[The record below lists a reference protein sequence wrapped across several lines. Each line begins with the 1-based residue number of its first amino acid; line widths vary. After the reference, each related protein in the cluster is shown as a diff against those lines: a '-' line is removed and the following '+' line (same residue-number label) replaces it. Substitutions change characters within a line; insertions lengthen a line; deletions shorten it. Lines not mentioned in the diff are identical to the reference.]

1 VVSAARGSVVGH
13 AAAASRLGTRSSA
26 PVVIIQSDPFN
37 RSRLGTVVA
46 AALTSNLR
54 LEAAPGNVLLPQGT
68 AGLDRDS
75 VINVSQIV
83 TLDRMFLTDRL
94 GRISVVKQRE
104 LDEGLRL
111 VLAL

>member
-1 VVSAARGSVVGH
+1 VWWAALRPPVGSEPGD
-13 AAAASRLGTRSSA
+13 RR

-37 RSRLGTVVA
+37 RSRIGTVSA
-46 AALTSNLR
+46 AARTSSLR
-54 LEAAPGNVLLPQGT
+54 LEAAPGNVLLPKGT
-68 AGLDRDS
+68 AGLNRDS

-83 TLDRMFLTDRL
+83 TLDRTFLTDRIGSIPAL
-94 GRISVVKQRE
+94 KLQE

>member
-1 VVSAARGSVVGH
+1 VRRGEVWWATLRPPFGSEPGH
-13 AAAASRLGTRSSA
+13 RR

-37 RSRLGTVVA
+37 RSRIGTVIA
-46 AALTSNLR
+46 AALTSNVG

-68 AGLDRDS
+68 AGLDRAS

-83 TLDRMFLTDRL
+83 TVDRTFLTDRF
-94 GRISVVKQRE
+94 GRIPVVKLRE
-104 LDEGLRL
+104 LDDGLRL